1 MKEKKYKFLGNNL
14 MVRDG
19 IYFGRIKKSNGRW
32 GQKKLGEFASIKEAR
47 ERLNNYNEEEESERL
62 DKAVRVSFVRQNTE
76 RLLRDYV
83 DAGYPTAKWNKKRTS
98 PDLDL
103 SFKNL
108 IEFFGRAN
116 PETLSI
122 AECDD
127 YVDWRRSIVAQ
138 NSTRYTGDRV
148 AEMDLQNLS
157 SAFNWSVRRRK
168 LRVNP
173 VKERQKYQHPDDV
186 VHCTQKMP
194 MTAEDLHKI
203 AAKLTPTLRHQCLL
217 EAYTGGRT
225 GEIIEL
231 LADAE
236 MNTPGFYNDDYLWID
251 RFKGGINPFVVM
263 HDALKRLL
271 DHITEYKREHFPH
284 SKYLLVGRD
293 GISRIGK
300 DSLTQALRKA
310 CIKMNHKHVCSH
322 GLRAY
327 YVRCCRSKGISD
339 TEIAI
344 RLGQRSGGRLV
355 ESTYVLPEPKWI
367 GENKLDF
374 EPKDQPAAWER

>member
-225 GEIIEL
+225 GEVIEL
-231 LADAE
+231 QADAE
-236 MNTPGFYNDDYLWID
+236 LNNPGFYNDDYLWID
-251 RFKGGINPFVVM
+251 
-263 HDALKRLL
+263 
-271 DHITEYKREHFPH
+271 
-284 SKYLLVGRD
+284 
-293 GISRIGK
+293 
-300 DSLTQALRKA
+300 
-310 CIKMNHKHVCSH
+310 
-322 GLRAY
+322 
-327 YVRCCRSKGISD
+327 
-339 TEIAI
+339 
-344 RLGQRSGGRLV
+344 
-355 ESTYVLPEPKWI
+355 
-367 GENKLDF
+367 
-374 EPKDQPAAWER
+374 